1 MTLSTEPDVEATQ
14 TPPAPKSPAQRRG
27 FDIEALDAEIG
38 LPGTEGLDVSQLG
51 RIRMQFLSTQHASLV
66 SQTQFADAKAAA
78 LMTVMGLVAL
88 NGPVRISTVA
98 SATIDAVAI
107 FILIMA
113 TIGIAAWAIIPRYP
127 DKSLNKLIHR
137 RDRFSWPALVAA
149 GYEPLDH
156 ASFART
162 ADASQLIMS
171 IAQTNSAMAMVLR
184 RKFVVLRA
192 AFLMAGLDL
201 TLIVAYVLGAR
212 L

>member
-1 MTLSTEPDVEATQ
+1 MTLSNDNTAPSGHQ
-14 TPPAPKSPAQRRG
+14 TSADRRG
-27 FDIEALDAEIG
+27 FDIEAVGQEHEDEADA
-38 LPGTEGLDVSQLG
+38 GTID
-51 RIRMQFLSTQHASLV
+51 RMRLQFLATQHASLV

-88 NGPVRISTVA
+88 NGPVKISTVA
-98 SATIDAVAI
+98 SASLDAIVV

-127 DKSLNKLIHR
+127 DKALNKMIHR

-156 ASFART
+156 ADFARE
-162 ADASQLIMS
+162 AKGDQLIMS
-171 IAQTNSAMAMVLR
+171 LAQTNGAMAKVLR
-184 RKFVVLRA
+184 RKFVVLRLAFGMA
-192 AFLMAGLDL
+192 ALDL
-201 TLIVAYVLGAR
+201 LLIIAYVLGAR